1 MEAFLQSLLV
11 SAVLLVA
18 ELAIGALVRQ
28 LRPTPVH
35 AA

>member
-18 ELAIGALVRQ
+18 ELAIKVLLQQ
-28 LRPTPVH
+28 LRPSLGRAV
-35 AA
+35 